1 VILPEVWL
9 LSPLKR
15 LELVVA
21 TALISIV
28 ANQILMPD
36 VNTARHT
43 GAKGRLNR
51 LHGLSVALNM
61 AQLLAIAAFLVR
73 LA

>member
-1 VILPEVWL
+1 MAFEPVR
-9 LSPLKR
+9 R

-21 TALISIV
+21 TALIAIV
-28 ANQILMPD
+28 ANQILMPA
-36 VNTARHT
+36 VNTARHI

-61 AQLLAIAAFLVR
+61 AQFLAIAAFLVR